1 MICQEPGL
9 VGLNH
14 IAFDGS
20 KVKANASPKKS
31 MTRGELKRRIKKLL
45 GTAKKV
51 DEEERELFGTGS
63 PLTIPEE
70 CADDPDPMKKIEEL
84 VSAYNRLVESGERR
98 INLTDEDANLMTCK
112 KSCLAAYNVQTAV
125 DDRANLIVAVD
136 LTTEETDYHQLI
148 HSNG

>member
-9 VGLNH
+9 VGLKH

-63 PLTIPEE
+63 PFTIPEE
-70 CADDPDPMKKIEEL
+70 CADDPDLMKKMRNLYQPTTVLLNPVKDALTSPMKMPTL
-84 VSAYNRLVESGERR
+84 
-98 INLTDEDANLMTCK
+98 
-112 KSCLAAYNVQTAV
+112 
-125 DDRANLIVAVD
+125 
-136 LTTEETDYHQLI
+136 
-148 HSNG
+148 

>member
-45 GTAKKV
+45 ETVKKV
-51 DEEERELFGTGS
+51 DEEEDELFGTGS

-70 CADDPDPMKKIEEL
+70 CADDPDLMKKIEEL
-84 VSAYNRLVESGERR
+84 VSAYNRLVKFGERR
-98 INLTDEDANLMTCK
+98 INLTDEDANL
-112 KSCLAAYNVQTAV
+112 
-125 DDRANLIVAVD
+125 
-136 LTTEETDYHQLI
+136 
-148 HSNG
+148 